1 MATWVIDMFYNLNF
15 VKNIYIAMKSRAT
28 KANEKINTYLKTL
41 ELKENNVGFTKL
53 EKLNFS

>member
-1 MATWVIDMFYNLNF
+1 MATWVIDMFHNF
-15 VKNIYIAMKSRAT
+15 NFAKKINIANNSTDT

-53 EKLNFS
+53 KKYNFS